1 MTIFLC
7 FLLVV
12 IGLVFGFGENPQL
25 ARVGKSIAALVFLLL
40 NLYIIVSDTY
50 GYSQL
55 AGSAA
60 IWKWLP
66 YAIFIDVLAICLL
79 YIWKPLNEKKLS
91 TAVIGLIGAL
101 ALLVVV
107 TSVAGDYNESFFA
120 DLANLLYWSEH
131 IVLALGMLVVYFCF
145 SKTPVVARL
154 GKSVLCVIPLLLIM
168 AFAMA
173 VGPWERQYHMLVWSV
188 GIICLLILLVCWLFI
203 WKPFNAK
210 ARCRAVICLV
220 GALVV
225 YCGGVAGFMA
235 YDESITFSFLDSY
248 SHDIPLEEYEPF
260 REDTLAKSLDEPSL
274 LHLQDNLPRLEGA
287 TALYP
292 VYAAFAR
299 AVYPEGEYSVYNKGD
314 SSVTC
319 SSTSLAFDL
328 LINGETDIVF
338 LMGVSKDQEEMALER
353 GLELKLTPI
362 GREAFVFFVN
372 RRNSVSNLTVED
384 VRNIYSGQMTNWR
397 EVGGKNNLI
406 RPYQRNENSG
416 SQTMLLEVMGDTLLM
431 TPPQTDVYN
440 MMMGMYKAVAV
451 YKNYKNSLGYSFMY
465 YLNDMIAEDKIKLL
479 SINGVPPTT
488 ANIAGGEYPLASE
501 FYAITVIREP
511 ESELDAERINNTE
524 KFIEWILSPQG
535 QSLIEKTGYVSL
547 R

>member
-1 MTIFLC
+1 MI
-7 FLLVV
+7 
-12 IGLVFGFGENPQL
+12 
-25 ARVGKSIAALVFLLL
+25 RSI
-40 NLYIIVSDTY
+40 
-50 GYSQL
+50 
-55 AGSAA
+55 
-60 IWKWLP
+60 
-66 YAIFIDVLAICLL
+66 
-79 YIWKPLNEKKLS
+79 
-91 TAVIGLIGAL
+91 
-101 ALLVVV
+101 
-107 TSVAGDYNESFFA
+107 
-120 DLANLLYWSEH
+120 
-131 IVLALGMLVVYFCF
+131 
-145 SKTPVVARL
+145 
-154 GKSVLCVIPLLLIM
+154 
-168 AFAMA
+168 
-173 VGPWERQYHMLVWSV
+173 
-188 GIICLLILLVCWLFI
+188 GIICLAVYLACLLLV
-203 WKPFNAK
+203 WKPYTKKVRRTAM
-210 ARCRAVICLV
+210 ICLV
-220 GALVV
+220 GAVAV

-248 SHDIPLEEYEPF
+248 SRDISLEEYEPF

-274 LHLQDNLPRLEGA
+274 LHLRDNLPRLEGA
-287 TALYP
+287 TARYP

-314 SSVTC
+314 SIITC
-319 SSTSLAFDL
+319 SSTTQAFNL
-328 LINGETDIVF
+328 LIDGETDVVF
-338 LMGVSKDQEEMALER
+338 LMGVSKEQEEMALER

-384 VRNIYSGQMTNWR
+384 VRSIYSGQTTNWR

-416 SQTMLLEVMGDTLLM
+416 SQTMLLEVMGDTPLM

-511 ESELDAERINNTE
+511 ESELDAERINNTDI
-524 KFIEWILSPQG
+524 FIEWIQSPQG
-535 QSLIEKTGYVSL
+535 QSLIEKTGYTPL